1 MTITLLLASAL
12 AASAAVPPAVG
23 VSTAI
28 ANAEQRLYERCS
40 APGGLDAG
48 ALLGSPAARRDL
60 ELVSAGE
67 ARDLLSYASCRE
79 LLGVREGCA
88 SLDGLGGALSGAA
101 IHCREIAAHD
111 RFVFA
116 VLRGGDAAGACRAMF
131 EPEGRR
137 GPGVDRGC
145 AAVISAVRAG
155 DARPA
160 CATLKAEKLMSPDE
174 DCERH
179 LSSWSGRSEECGR
192 VKDAEAAHDCR
203 ERAALV
209 AGLRDRARCGASA
222 ACLALEAKAADACA
236 APAAAFARAACA
248 RLAKSSAET
257 KRRLSLEEQARQ
269 RERAHKTAEARR
281 EADARAQHETLVQ
294 AKAAAQAKIQAE
306 AEAKKAKQAV
316 KTQFSKDQP
325 MKQSVDIKDVMK
337 KLEKGEAPPS
347 APAPKGGSAE
357 EPAR

>member
-28 ANAEQRLYERCS
+28 AGAEQRLLERCS
-40 APGGLDAG
+40 APGGLD
-48 ALLGSPAARRDL
+48 PAAALADRSRRDL

-67 ARDLLSYASCRE
+67 ARDLLAYASCRE
-79 LLGVREGCA
+79 LQGVRDGCA
-88 SLDGLGGALSGAA
+88 SLEGLVGALSGAA
-101 IHCREIAAHD
+101 AHCREIAAHD

-145 AAVISAVRAG
+145 AAAIAAVRAG

-160 CATLKAEKLMSPDE
+160 CATLKTEKLIGPDE
-174 DCERH
+174 DCESH

-192 VKDAEAAHDCR
+192 VKDPEAARDCR

-209 AGLRDRARCGASA
+209 AGLRDRARCRASA
-222 ACLALEAKAADACA
+222 ACRALEEKAADACA
-236 APAAAFARAACA
+236 GPAASFARAACA
-248 RLAKSSAET
+248 RLSKSSAET
-257 KRRLSLEEQARQ
+257 KRLLTLEEQARQ
-269 RERAHKTAEARR
+269 RERQHKAAEARR
-281 EADARAQHETLVQ
+281 EADARARHEALVK
-294 AKAAAQAKIQAE
+294 AKAAAQEKIQAE
-306 AEAKKAKQAV
+306 ADAKKAKQAI

-325 MKQSVDIKDVMK
+325 MKQSVDIKEVMK

-347 APAPKGGSAE
+347 APKPAADE